1 MLGAKTLARAKINL
15 FLSVGPLREDGYHE
29 IRSVM
34 QALELSDELYFRR
47 TDGFRGKITLRC
59 SDGNLPEGEENLVW
73 RAVETFACETGV
85 MDEGGLEVFINKR
98 IPIGSGLGGGSADAA
113 AALLAM
119 NHIWELEMPLA
130 EIERIGALVGSDI
143 PFCLH
148 GGTAKVTG
156 RGEKVEPLEPL
167 ASLQVVV
174 AAPDEQAS
182 TAEVYRRFD
191 SVVAGSGLPGE
202 KELERAFTA
211 LLEGVK
217 NGDFE
222 AVRANLHNSLESATI
237 AGDRL
242 EIYKNTALEAGAAA
256 ALMTGSGPA
265 VFALAQTPEA
275 AAEVAWELEK
285 VAPVTIITGFAD
297 RGAQLVD

>member
-47 TDGFRGKITLRC
+47 TDGSRGRITLRC
-59 SDGNLPEGEENLVW
+59 SDENLPGSGENLVW
-73 RAVETFACETGV
+73 KAVDTFASETGV

-98 IPIGSGLGGGSADAA
+98 IPIGSGLAGGSADAA

-130 EIERIGALVGSDI
+130 EIERIAALVGSDV

-148 GGTAKVTG
+148 GGTAVVTG
-156 RGEKVEPLEPL
+156 RGERVEPLE
-167 ASLQVVV
+167 SLPSFQVVI
-174 AAPDEQAS
+174 ASPGEQAS

-191 SVVAGSGLPGE
+191 SVAAESGLPGE
-202 KELERAFTA
+202 KELEQAFSA
-211 LLEGVK
+211 LLEGLK
-217 NGDFE
+217 KGDFE
-222 AVRANLHNSLESATI
+222 AISANLHNSLESATI

-242 EIYKNTALEAGAAA
+242 ELFKSTALEAGASA

-265 VFALAQTPEA
+265 VFALARTLEE

-285 VAPVTIITGFAD
+285 IAPVTIITGFAD
-297 RGAQLVD
+297 RGAQIAG

>member
-34 QALELSDELYFRR
+34 QTLELSDELYFRR
-47 TDGFRGKITLRC
+47 TDGSGGRIVLRC
-59 SDGNLPEGEENLVW
+59 SDENLPESGENLVW

-98 IPIGSGLGGGSADAA
+98 IPIGSGLAGGSADAA
-113 AALLAM
+113 AALVAM

-130 EIERIGALVGSDI
+130 EIERIAARVGSDV
-143 PFCLH
+143 PFCLI
-148 GGTAKVTG
+148 GGTALVTG
-156 RGEKVEPLEPL
+156 RGENVEPLEPL
-167 ASLQVVV
+167 PSLQVVV
-174 AAPDEQAS
+174 ASPGEQVS

-191 SVVAGSGLPGE
+191 SVYSKSGSPGE
-202 KELERAFTA
+202 EELERALSA

-217 NGDFE
+217 KGDFE
-222 AVRANLHNSLESATI
+222 GISANLHNSLESATI
-237 AGDRL
+237 ARDRL
-242 EIYKNTALEAGAAA
+242 EQYKNTALEAGASA

-265 VFALAQTPEA
+265 VFALVRTLEE

-285 VAPVTIITGFAD
+285 IAPVTIITGFAD
-297 RGAQLVD
+297 RGAQIAD